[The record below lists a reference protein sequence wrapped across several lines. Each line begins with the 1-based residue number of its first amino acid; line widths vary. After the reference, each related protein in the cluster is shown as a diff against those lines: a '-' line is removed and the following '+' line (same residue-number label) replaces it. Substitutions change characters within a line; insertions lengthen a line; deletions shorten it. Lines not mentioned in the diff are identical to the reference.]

1 MKDTYNYP
9 KTLRNYDDNLIKNK
23 VTKNHSNS
31 LTKSHK
37 SISYSTHK
45 PNRVV

>member
-1 MKDTYNYP
+1 MKETYNYP
-9 KTLRNYDDNLIKNK
+9 KTLRNYDDSLVKNK
-23 VTKNHSNS
+23 AAKNLSNS